1 MIFGGKRI
9 RELERELEEC
19 RKSLK
24 DRESRMGELSEKLRK
39 LEEEN
44 SSKEALTG
52 ELRGELDRIKSER
65 DELQRRISQLE
76 AAHKEEL
83 QRLRKEY
90 EELEDKNRMAWQII
104 ENLQYEGVYVADT
117 EFKPGR
123 EGNRIFF
130 VNNAGKRIIDRLSS
144 EIERVYGYRI
154 NSSNIIGQS
163 IHIFHKD
170 PERVKELLKGTKPG
184 EIKRNAD
191 IVVGEV
197 IIQSDRSALTNTKG
211 EVVAYLTTW
220 KDVTWERFLEKEVVY
235 NQSLYTVLSYYNS
248 ARNYSIAVVLEF
260 FIREVLRKI
269 LDKTLQNAE
278 NLETLKESSIKTEAK
293 VGETEEVLNLIL
305 EISEQTNLL
314 SLNAAIEAARAGEIG
329 RGFAVVADEVR
340 RLAEKT
346 AQSTTQVRDVI
357 NAIVSDVKA
366 ISKEILETYK
376 SITHN
381 TNDFQKSFSIIIN
394 ILNLTGKTAK
404 NTLEMLKDS
413 WDRVLKIKDV
423 KREDTALAD
432 YINIVQRIMDH
443 ANFMKNVT
451 DSLVQGRYE
460 FLADHTQCAL
470 GKWYYSVGL
479 EDMKK
484 YGEECINLFK
494 AIEEPHIKYHR
505 DGNYIIQLM
514 RESRLEEAI
523 NRLIDYVEESQQIID
538 RIYALADCI
547 RRYAYG

>member
-1 MIFGGKRI
+1 M
-9 RELERELEEC
+9 
-19 RKSLK
+19 
-24 DRESRMGELSEKLRK
+24 
-39 LEEEN
+39 
-44 SSKEALTG
+44 
-52 ELRGELDRIKSER
+52 
-65 DELQRRISQLE
+65 
-76 AAHKEEL
+76 
-83 QRLRKEY
+83 
-90 EELEDKNRMAWQII
+90 
-104 ENLQYEGVYVADT
+104 
-117 EFKPGR
+117 
-123 EGNRIFF
+123 
-130 VNNAGKRIIDRLSS
+130 
-144 EIERVYGYRI
+144 
-154 NSSNIIGQS
+154 
-163 IHIFHKD
+163 
-170 PERVKELLKGTKPG
+170 
-184 EIKRNAD
+184 
-191 IVVGEV
+191 
-197 IIQSDRSALTNTKG
+197 
-211 EVVAYLTTW
+211 
-220 KDVTWERFLEKEVVY
+220 
-235 NQSLYTVLSYYNS
+235 
-248 ARNYSIAVVLEF
+248 
-260 FIREVLRKI
+260 
-269 LDKTLQNAE
+269 
-278 NLETLKESSIKTEAK
+278 
-293 VGETEEVLNLIL
+293 
-305 EISEQTNLL
+305 
-314 SLNAAIEAARAGEIG
+314 
-329 RGFAVVADEVR
+329 R

-413 WDRVLKIKDV
+413 WDRMLKIKDV